1 MLLYIIISTKSSRL
15 TSLFQKVITKKL
27 QKVMVLRTAG
37 VSCSLN
43 QNASIVVNE
52 TMCMYDGSK
61 FHCIIVN
68 GKKNI

>member
-1 MLLYIIISTKSSRL
+1 MLLNIIISTKSSRL
-15 TSLFQKVITKKL
+15 ASLFQKVITKKL
-27 QKVMVLRTAG
+27 QKLMVLRTARL
-37 VSCSLN
+37 SCSLN
-43 QNASIVVNE
+43 ASIIVNE